1 MVKGSIHPKDITIV
15 NIYTPKIRAPQCI
28 KKKLL
33 YLKTEL
39 DSNPNIVG
47 DFNTILS

>member
-1 MVKGSIHPKDITIV
+1 MLKGSVHPKDITIV
-15 NIYTPKIRAPQCI
+15 NIYITKITAPECV

-33 YLKTEL
+33 YLTREI